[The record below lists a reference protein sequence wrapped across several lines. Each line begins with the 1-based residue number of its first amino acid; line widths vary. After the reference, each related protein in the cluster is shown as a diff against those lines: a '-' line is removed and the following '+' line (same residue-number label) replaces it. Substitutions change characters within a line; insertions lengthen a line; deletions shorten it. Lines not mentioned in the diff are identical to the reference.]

1 MLYASIGQGW
11 LFLLLLDM
19 GLCAGLFDE
28 IFRLV
33 PFCCKRIK
41 YTKKQQKSLKNTEN
55 SAKIVKKI
63 EFLMQNKSNMQK
75 DKPKQKRNL
84 HKIFTPII
92 DFLRTILLGVIFFFA
107 VLFFNY
113 GEVRLYLIIAFIVGF
128 CLERTFIAK
137 CVQKVFSKC
146 YNRGTI

>member
-41 YTKKQQKSLKNTEN
+41 YAKKQQKSVKNTEN
-55 SAKIVKKI
+55 LTKNAKEI
-63 EFLMQNKSNMQK
+63 EFLVQNNPNTQK
-75 DKPKQKRNL
+75 NTPKRKRNL
-84 HKIFTPII
+84 RKIFTPII
-92 DFLRTILLGVIFFFA
+92 DFLRTILLGVIFFLS

-146 YNRGTI
+146 YNKGII